1 MEKYLNDTV
10 KTIQELIRIDSTNQP
25 AEEGMPFG
33 KGAARALQA
42 FLSCAA
48 AMGFETRNYD
58 NYVGEVLFGEGE
70 PFAILAHLDVVPA
83 GSGWTH
89 APFGGEIENGKLY
102 GRGAMDDK
110 GPAVVCLYALKA
122 LKDEGFQP
130 RKTIKLIVGC
140 NEECGWGCID
150 HYKQCAEMPKV
161 GFTPDADFPVIYA
174 EKGILHVKFYF
185 PVENAPFTALYGG
198 KGVNMVCDEAF
209 AQCDKTEGA
218 ERYSLRV
225 EDDLLVSRGVS
236 AHGSTPEKGK
246 NALEPLFA
254 YFART
259 NEDMRRAH
267 EILFEDIFGLKNFA
281 DETGRLTM
289 SPDVANYGDGILS
302 VCVDIRYPAT
312 LPLQAVLDVLNKT
325 GVRYE
330 EIHHQSALFNPKDSF
345 LIQTLQRVYNEA
357 TGERAEPI
365 AIGGG
370 TYARALECGA
380 GFGPQLCGEP
390 VTIHQKDEYISIP
403 HVKFLLNLYRRAVEE
418 LTK

>member
-185 PVENAPFTALYGG
+185 PVENAAFTALYGG

-209 AQCDKTEGA
+209 AQCDETEGA

-225 EDDLLVSRGVS
+225 EDGSLVSRGVS

-302 VCVDIRYPAT
+302 VCVDIRYPST

>member
-254 YFART
+254 YFARS

-289 SPDVANYGDGILS
+289 SPDIANYGDGILS

-403 HVKFLLNLYRRAVEE
+403 HVKFLLNLYRRAAEE

>member
-198 KGVNMVCDEAF
+198 KGVNMVCDEAV

-225 EDDLLVSRGVS
+225 EDGLLVSRGVS

-289 SPDVANYGDGILS
+289 SPDIANYGDGILS

-403 HVKFLLNLYRRAVEE
+403 HVKFLLNLYRRAAEE

>member
-225 EDDLLVSRGVS
+225 EDGLLVSRGVS

-289 SPDVANYGDGILS
+289 SPDIANYGDGILS

>member
-209 AQCDKTEGA
+209 AQCDETEGA

-225 EDDLLVSRGVS
+225 EDGLLVSRGVS

-259 NEDMRRAH
+259 NEDMRRAQ

>member
-42 FLSCAA
+42 FLPCAA

-209 AQCDKTEGA
+209 AQCDETEGA

-225 EDDLLVSRGVS
+225 EDGLLVSRGVS

>member
-89 APFGGEIENGKLY
+89 APFSGEIENGKLY

-254 YFART
+254 YFARS

-403 HVKFLLNLYRRAVEE
+403 HVKLLLNLYRRAVEE

>member
-10 KTIQELIRIDSTNQP
+10 KTIRELIRIDSTNQP

-33 KGAARALQA
+33 KGAARALQV
-42 FLSCAA
+42 FLSCAE

-89 APFGGEIENGKLY
+89 PPFGGEIENGKLY

-225 EDDLLVSRGVS
+225 EDGLLVSRGVS

-246 NALEPLFA
+246 NALEPLFS

-267 EILFEDIFGLKNFA
+267 EILFEDSFGLKNFA

-302 VCVDIRYPAT
+302 VCVDIRYPST

>member
-254 YFART
+254 YFARS
-259 NEDMRRAH
+259 NEDMRHAH

-289 SPDVANYGDGILS
+289 SPDIANYGDGILS
-302 VCVDIRYPAT
+302 VCADIRYPST
-312 LPLQAVLDVLNKT
+312 LPLQAVLDVLDKT

-403 HVKFLLNLYRRAVEE
+403 HVKFLLNLYRRAAEE

>member
-25 AEEGMPFG
+25 AKEGMPFG
-33 KGAARALQA
+33 KGAARALHA

-209 AQCDKTEGA
+209 AQCVETEGA

-225 EDDLLVSRGVS
+225 EDGLLVSRGVS

-289 SPDVANYGDGILS
+289 SPDIANYGDGILS

-330 EIHHQSALFNPKDSF
+330 DIHHQSALFNPKDSF

>member
-403 HVKFLLNLYRRAVEE
+403 HVKFLLNLYRRAAEE

>member
-33 KGAARALQA
+33 NGAARALQA

-48 AMGFETRNYD
+48 TMGFETRNYD

-225 EDDLLVSRGVS
+225 EDGLLVSRGVS

-254 YFART
+254 YFARS

-289 SPDVANYGDGILS
+289 SPDIANYGDGILS
-302 VCVDIRYPAT
+302 VCADIRYPAT
-312 LPLQAVLDVLNKT
+312 LPLQAVLDVLDKT

>member
-1 MEKYLNDTV
+1 MEKHLNDTV

-225 EDDLLVSRGVS
+225 EDGLLVSRGVS

-267 EILFEDIFGLKNFA
+267 EILFEDKFGLKNFS

-302 VCVDIRYPAT
+302 VCADIRYPST
-312 LPLQAVLDVLNKT
+312 LPLQAVLDVLDKT

-330 EIHHQSALFNPKDSF
+330 EIHHQRALFNPKDSF

-403 HVKFLLNLYRRAVEE
+403 HVTFLLNLYRRAVEE

>member
-42 FLSCAA
+42 FLSCAE

-225 EDDLLVSRGVS
+225 EDGLLVSRGVS

-289 SPDVANYGDGILS
+289 SPDIANYGDGILS

-403 HVKFLLNLYRRAVEE
+403 HVTFLLNLYRRAVEE

>member
-209 AQCDKTEGA
+209 AQCDETEGA

-302 VCVDIRYPAT
+302 VCVDIRYPST

>member
-289 SPDVANYGDGILS
+289 SPDIANYGDGILS

>member
-48 AMGFETRNYD
+48 VMGFETRNYD

-225 EDDLLVSRGVS
+225 EDGLLVSRGVS

-289 SPDVANYGDGILS
+289 SPDIANYGDGILS

>member
-225 EDDLLVSRGVS
+225 EDGLLVSRGVS

-289 SPDVANYGDGILS
+289 SPDIANYGDGILS

-390 VTIHQKDEYISIP
+390 VTILQKDEYISIP
-403 HVKFLLNLYRRAVEE
+403 HVKFLLNLYRRAAEE

>member
-10 KTIQELIRIDSTNQP
+10 KTIQELIRIDSTNQT

-254 YFART
+254 YFARS

-289 SPDVANYGDGILS
+289 SPDIANYGDGILS
-302 VCVDIRYPAT
+302 VCADIRYPAT
-312 LPLQAVLDVLNKT
+312 LPLQAVLDVLDKT

>member
-48 AMGFETRNYD
+48 AMGFETRNYN

-209 AQCDKTEGA
+209 AQCVETEGA

-225 EDDLLVSRGVS
+225 EDGLLVSRGVS

-289 SPDVANYGDGILS
+289 SPDIANYGDGILS
-302 VCVDIRYPAT
+302 VCVDIRYPGH
-312 LPLQAVLDVLNKT
+312 P
-325 GVRYE
+325 
-330 EIHHQSALFNPKDSF
+330 ALAGSPGRFEQD
-345 LIQTLQRVYNEA
+345 
-357 TGERAEPI
+357 G
-365 AIGGG
+365 
-370 TYARALECGA
+370 RAL
-380 GFGPQLCGEP
+380 
-390 VTIHQKDEYISIP
+390 
-403 HVKFLLNLYRRAVEE
+403 
-418 LTK
+418 

>member
-48 AMGFETRNYD
+48 AMGFETRNYN

-209 AQCDKTEGA
+209 AQCVETEGA

-225 EDDLLVSRGVS
+225 EDGLLVSRGVS

-289 SPDVANYGDGILS
+289 SPDIANYGDGILS

-403 HVKFLLNLYRRAVEE
+403 HVTFLLNLYRRAVEE

>member
-209 AQCDKTEGA
+209 AQCAETEGA

-225 EDDLLVSRGVS
+225 EDGLLVSRGVS

-289 SPDVANYGDGILS
+289 SPDIANYGDGILS

>member
-225 EDDLLVSRGVS
+225 EDGLLVSRGVS
-236 AHGSTPEKGK
+236 AHGSTPEKGR

-289 SPDVANYGDGILS
+289 SPDIANYGDGILS

-403 HVKFLLNLYRRAVEE
+403 HVKFLLNLYRRAAEE

>member
-209 AQCDKTEGA
+209 AQCDETEGA

-225 EDDLLVSRGVS
+225 EDGLLVSRGVS

>member
-10 KTIQELIRIDSTNQP
+10 KTIRELIRIDSTNQP

-33 KGAARALQA
+33 KGAARALQV
-42 FLSCAA
+42 FLSCAE

-89 APFGGEIENGKLY
+89 PPFGGEIENGKLY

-174 EKGILHVKFYF
+174 EKGILHIKFYF

-225 EDDLLVSRGVS
+225 EDGLLVSRGVS

-246 NALEPLFA
+246 NALEPLFS

-267 EILFEDIFGLKNFA
+267 EILFEDSFGLKNFA

-302 VCVDIRYPAT
+302 VCADIRYPAT

-403 HVKFLLNLYRRAVEE
+403 HVTFLLNLYRRAVEE

>member
-42 FLSCAA
+42 FLSCAT

-89 APFGGEIENGKLY
+89 APFGGEIENSKLY

-209 AQCDKTEGA
+209 AQCDETEGA

-225 EDDLLVSRGVS
+225 EDGSLVSRGVS

-302 VCVDIRYPAT
+302 VCVDIRYPST

>member
-209 AQCDKTEGA
+209 AQCDETEGA

-225 EDDLLVSRGVS
+225 EDGSLVSRGVS

-302 VCVDIRYPAT
+302 VCVDIRYPST

>member
-209 AQCDKTEGA
+209 AQCDETEGA

-225 EDDLLVSRGVS
+225 EDGLLVSRGVS

-403 HVKFLLNLYRRAVEE
+403 HVKFLLNLYRRAAEE

>member
-42 FLSCAA
+42 FLSCAE

-225 EDDLLVSRGVS
+225 EDGLLVSRGVS

-302 VCVDIRYPAT
+302 VCVDIRYPST
-312 LPLQAVLDVLNKT
+312 LPLQAVLDVLDKT

-330 EIHHQSALFNPKDSF
+330 EIHRQSALFNPKDSF

-357 TGERAEPI
+357 TGEHAEPI

>member
-42 FLSCAA
+42 CLSCAA

-209 AQCDKTEGA
+209 AQCDETEGA

-225 EDDLLVSRGVS
+225 EDGLLVSRGVS

>member
-42 FLSCAA
+42 FLSCAE

-225 EDDLLVSRGVS
+225 EDGLLVSRGVS

-246 NALEPLFA
+246 NALEQLFA

-289 SPDVANYGDGILS
+289 SPDIANYGDGILS

>member
-254 YFART
+254 YFARS

>member
-42 FLSCAA
+42 FLSCAE

-225 EDDLLVSRGVS
+225 EDGLLVSRGVS

-289 SPDVANYGDGILS
+289 SPDIANYGDGILS

>member
-10 KTIQELIRIDSTNQP
+10 KTIRELIRIDSTNQP

-33 KGAARALQA
+33 KGAARALQV
-42 FLSCAA
+42 FLSCAE

-89 APFGGEIENGKLY
+89 PPFGGEIENGKLY

-225 EDDLLVSRGVS
+225 EDGLLVSRGVS

-246 NALEPLFA
+246 NALEPLFS

-267 EILFEDIFGLKNFA
+267 EILFEDSFGLKNFA

-302 VCVDIRYPAT
+302 VCADIRYPAT

>member
-209 AQCDKTEGA
+209 AQCDETEGA

-225 EDDLLVSRGVS
+225 EDGLLVSRGVS

-289 SPDVANYGDGILS
+289 SPDIANYGDGILS

-403 HVKFLLNLYRRAVEE
+403 HVKFLLNLYRRAAEE

>member
-10 KTIQELIRIDSTNQP
+10 KAIQELIRIDSTNQP

-225 EDDLLVSRGVS
+225 EDGLLVSRGVS

-289 SPDVANYGDGILS
+289 SPDIANYGDGILS

-380 GFGPQLCGEP
+380 GFGPQLCVEP

-403 HVKFLLNLYRRAVEE
+403 HVKFLLNLYRRAAEE